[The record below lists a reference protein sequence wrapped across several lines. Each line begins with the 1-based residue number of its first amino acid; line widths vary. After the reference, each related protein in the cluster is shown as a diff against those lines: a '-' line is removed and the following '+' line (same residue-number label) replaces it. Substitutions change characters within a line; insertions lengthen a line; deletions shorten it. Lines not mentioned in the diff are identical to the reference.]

1 MALHSKWCEP
11 MHRWRHCKMVHRLV
25 RVQVRLFATIL
36 ERRRRACLQLGT
48 YPCFRRLFYSHLL
61 VTANCEYRFSFR
73 LLAALVVMYMMV
85 DVSVHDTL
93 VPRRLHRFLRTT
105 LALIVWP
112 WEASVDLSSRP
123 WNQGRV
129 CELCLHHL
137 LFLLQKLQS
146 TASFLQ
152 PCSLL
157 LFHLLHLL
165 LLLHFDLCQSI
176 VLLLLLPCILGLFP
190 LKPCLQVSH
199 LLLSSFLLSLFKLHV
214 LGPQLLGLLHL
225 PLLMLFLVIHLPL
238 QYALDLGSSLALHI
252 IQHFL
257 HFRIGHVLQAHGLRL
272 FKVSR

>member
-123 WNQGRV
+123 WHQGRV

-165 LLLHFDLCQSI
+165 LLLHFDLCQNI
-176 VLLLLLPCILGLFP
+176 VLCLLLSCILGLFP
-190 LKPCLQVSH
+190 LQPRLQVSH
-199 LLLSSFLLSLFKLHV
+199 LFLPSFLPSLFELQARD
-214 LGPQLLGLLHL
+214 PQLLGLLHIL
-225 PLLMLFLVIHLPL
+225 LLMLFLVVRLPL
-238 QYALDLGSSLALHI
+238 QYSLDLGCLLAL
-252 IQHFL
+252 L
-257 HFRIGHVLQAHGLRL
+257 TWAG
-272 FKVSR
+272 